1 MIDKKRLLSG
11 LYWISKNIPD
21 NAEASYVLEEL
32 VSIVNRCETY
42 CAEACL
48 PPEFADSPAFRDG
61 TIDPKKFL
69 AVEVRD
75 KLMRKLASD
84 VANWEDIPAEASY
97 IHTSVIRAE
106 VDVVLPKVR
115 TSTVNI
121 PEIFSCLDA
130 IEYGEEFM
138 TDENS

>member
-21 NAEASYVLEEL
+21 NAEAAYVLEEL

-48 PPEFADSPAFRDG
+48 PSELADSPAFKDSA
-61 TIDPKKFL
+61 IDPKKFL

-75 KLMRKLASD
+75 QLMRKLASD
-84 VANWEDIPAEASY
+84 VANWEETPAEDSY
-97 IHTSVIRAE
+97 TRTPVIRAE
-106 VDVVLPKVR
+106 VDVILPKVR

-121 PEIFSCLDA
+121 PNIFSCLDA
-130 IEYGEEFM
+130 LEYRTEFM
-138 TDENS
+138 KDENS